1 MGRILVAYLGRDS
14 RAPFMQSRAAIFLAS
29 VVLALG
35 LPSLAIGDDMVGYDQ
50 VKEILR
56 KRCLTCHNPDE
67 RRGDLDLKDLP
78 AIKSGSASGAVVVAG
93 DPSASLLY
101 TTVAHLDD
109 PVMPPN
115 SPRLPVREQ
124 DIIRRWIEGGLAEK
138 SGSPSATSE
147 MKVAVSANGDKDVA
161 QSKVSTGVVA
171 KPVMASNEANVETDS
186 VVGSRKPSNKFAPVR
201 SLPQLTAI
209 KAMDAHPSKNLI
221 AIAGLRQAVLI
232 EPTSSNFLGALDVDG
247 NVTALRFSRDG
258 KLLLVGT
265 SQPAISGTVIAFD
278 IESGERLWQVGDETD
293 SILGMD
299 LSIDGK
305 TLAVGGPTKTVRL
318 YDVSTGK
325 VTHSLKKHTDWVL
338 DVCYSP
344 DGFLL
349 ASGDRFG
356 GIFVWDPKSGAVF
369 QSLKDHVGAVHALVW
384 DHSSETLMSGGE
396 DGILRTWN
404 LHHGELS
411 SRWDAEVGAIL
422 ALDRSSDVIAVTGRK
437 NALVVWSSPEVCQ
450 GRFTLHDQ
458 GEVLARTADNRSFVV
473 GDASGQLTILTA
485 KDLALQS
492 TIQLPT
498 EASSIDKLLARV
510 DAEHATYLA
519 SKVELDAGKRNA
531 TLKKTTVASADAVLA
546 DSNQALISD
555 QSLAIQLAATKE
567 VIDQL
572 QKSLQASNQS
582 LASLATL
589 NSDLV
594 KLVKQS
600 SQIQAQLAE
609 QVADQA
615 NQLEKLQSRT
625 QELKAAQ
632 AHPTHL
638 PAPAQK

>member
-1 MGRILVAYLGRDS
+1 MGRIFVAYCGRDAL
-14 RAPFMQSRAAIFLAS
+14 APFMQSLTAFVLASMFLA
-29 VVLALG
+29 LA
-35 LPSLAIGDDMVGYDQ
+35 LPSLALCQDPVGYDQ

-67 RRGDLDLKDLP
+67 RRGDLDLKDLA

-93 DPSASLLY
+93 DSSASLLY
-101 TTVAHLDD
+101 TTVAHLED

-115 SPRLPVREQ
+115 SPRLPAREQ

-138 SGSPSATSE
+138 SGSPSATTE
-147 MKVAVSANGDKDVA
+147 MKVADLAGGVDTAVTG
-161 QSKVSTGVVA
+161 SKETGNVRTQT
-171 KPVMASNEANVETDS
+171 SNRPFTTI
-186 VVGSRKPSNKFAPVR
+186 R

-209 KAMDAHPSKNLI
+209 KAMDAHSTKDLI
-221 AIAGLRQAVLI
+221 AIAGLRQAVLV
-232 EPTSSNFLGALDVDG
+232 EPTTSKLLGALDVEG

-258 KLLLVGT
+258 KLLLVGS

-278 IESGERLWQVGDETD
+278 IESGEKVWQVGDETD

-318 YDVSTGK
+318 YDVKTGE

-338 DVCYSP
+338 DVCFSP
-344 DGFLL
+344 DGLLL

-356 GIFVWDPKSGAVF
+356 GIFVWDPKSGTIF
-369 QSLKDHVGAVHALVW
+369 QNLKDHVGAVHALVW
-384 DHSSETLMSGGE
+384 DHSSETLISGGE

-422 ALDRSSDVIAVTGRK
+422 AIDRSADSTAAVGRK
-437 NALVVWSSPEVCQ
+437 NALAIWSSPEVCA
-450 GRFTLHDQ
+450 GRFALSDQ
-458 GEVLARTADNRSFVV
+458 GEVLSRTADNRSLVV
-473 GDASGQLTILTA
+473 GDASGQISILSA
-485 KDLALQS
+485 KDLVLQS
-492 TIQLPT
+492 TIQLPADT
-498 EASSIDKLLARV
+498 SSIDNLLARV

-519 SKVELDAGKRNA
+519 SKVELELGKRDVLRKNPA
-531 TLKKTTVASADAVLA
+531 VASADASVA
-546 DSNQALISD
+546 TSDQALISD
-555 QSLAIQLAATKE
+555 QALSIQLAASKE
-567 VIDQL
+567 MIDQL

-609 QVADQA
+609 QVLQQA
-615 NQLEKLQSRT
+615 NQLEQLQSRT
-625 QELKAAQ
+625 QEFETALTQ
-632 AHPTHL
+632 PTRF
-638 PAPAQK
+638 PAPTRK